1 MGAPRDKSR
10 EPLRGS
16 KLSDHQMSRGATL
29 IELIVAMTLLAI
41 VAAGVFGL
49 YAVGVFAN
57 QHAADLAGAAELAQA
72 RLEQLITNPFDPQIA
87 GNAGG
92 DLAGALE
99 YRWNAGVATVAPGL
113 GQGTVTVAWTRGGRH
128 YEVTLTTLVRMTE
141 AP

>member
-1 MGAPRDKSR
+1 
-10 EPLRGS
+10 
-16 KLSDHQMSRGATL
+16 MSRGATL
-29 IELIVAMTLLAI
+29 IELIVAMSLFAI

-57 QHAADLAGAAELAQA
+57 RHAADLAGAAELAQA
-72 RLEQLITNPFDPQIA
+72 RLEQLIANPLDPGLA
-87 GNAGG
+87 GSAGG

-99 YRWNAGVATVAPGL
+99 YRWNAGITTVAPGL

-128 YEVTLTTLVRMTE
+128 YQVTLTTVVRMPE

>member
-1 MGAPRDKSR
+1 
-10 EPLRGS
+10 
-16 KLSDHQMSRGATL
+16 MSRGATL
-29 IELIVAMTLLAI
+29 IELIVAMSLFAI

-49 YAVGVFAN
+49 YAIGVSGN

-72 RLEQLITNPFDPQIA
+72 RLEQLISNPFDPGLA

-92 DLAGALE
+92 DPVGALE
-99 YRWNAGVATVAPGL
+99 YRWTAAVGAVAPGI

-128 YEVTLTTLVRMTE
+128 HEVTLTTVVRMPE